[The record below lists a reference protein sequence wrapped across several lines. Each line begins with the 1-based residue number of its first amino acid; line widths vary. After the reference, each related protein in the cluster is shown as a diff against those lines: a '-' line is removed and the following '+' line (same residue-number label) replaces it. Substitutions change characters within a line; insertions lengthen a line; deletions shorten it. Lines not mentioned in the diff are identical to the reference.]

1 MTSLTRSSHP
11 PSRSRFPSSIDDLAS
26 ALMRSGLVA
35 FAVLDSGN
43 VVASSPALREILGCT
58 SPQQHIDGHGLL
70 ALVAEPDQAA
80 VAEFCAALLREDARI
95 EHRCQLLH
103 ADGTVIPV
111 LLGGNRIRVE
121 GAHQIVLVVTDLR
134 PWVGPTSVASTPHQ
148 FLGFDRTTGFATL
161 PLLLDRMRI
170 ALAAARR
177 HRRRTA
183 VLRIDL
189 ERLDVL
195 LGSLV
200 SEAAAEVQATIA
212 ETLRNCV
219 RDCDTVAR
227 LGTREFVLLLPEIGQ
242 RDDAGITAA
251 RVVES
256 IAHLFAS
263 TAAPRRV
270 IATIGVSVYP
280 TDGTS
285 SERLLAH
292 AELAMRS
299 VAGTTGGR
307 FAFTDASNAELTAI
321 GPLHF
326 LEEYTVGVPEIDAEH
341 RELVLRTNA
350 LLEDLQGGADP
361 GRLAQDL
368 REIIDLLRIHFA
380 TEARHLGTSP
390 FEGSADLRTR
400 NLHFLD
406 ELHCILLH
414 VNRQSV
420 ALAVRHLYDWLV
432 PHLLDLDYK
441 MVS

>member
-11 PSRSRFPSSIDDLAS
+11 PVRGAFPSSIDDLAS

-35 FAVLDSGN
+35 FAVLNSGN
-43 VVASSPALREILGCT
+43 VVASSPALREILGCN
-58 SPQQHIDGHGLL
+58 SPQQHIDGHSLL
-70 ALVAEPDQAA
+70 SLVAEPDQAS
-80 VAEFCAALLREDARI
+80 VGDFCTALLREDTRI

-103 ADGTVIPV
+103 ADGSAIPV
-111 LLGGNRIRVE
+111 LLSGNGIRVD

-134 PWVGPTSVASTPHQ
+134 PWVGPTTVASTPHL
-148 FLGFDRTTGFATL
+148 FLGFDRTTGFATY
-161 PLLLDRMRI
+161 PLLLDRMKI

-189 ERLDVL
+189 ERLDAL
-195 LGSLV
+195 LDGLV
-200 SEAAAEVQATIA
+200 VEAAEEVQATIA

-227 LGTREFVLLLPEIGQ
+227 LGTREFVLLLPEIGE

-251 RVVES
+251 RVVEA

-263 TAAPRRV
+263 SAAPRRV
-270 IATIGVSVYP
+270 TATIGVSVYP

-285 SERLLAH
+285 AERLLAH
-292 AELAMRS
+292 AELAMRAVS
-299 VAGTTGGR
+299 GTTEGR
-307 FAFTDASNAELTAI
+307 FAFSDATNAELSAI
-321 GPLHF
+321 GPLQF

-341 RELVLRTNA
+341 RELVARTNA
-350 LLEDLQGGADP
+350 LVEDLQGGADP
-361 GRLAQDL
+361 GRLAQDV
-368 REIIDLLRIHFA
+368 RDITELLRRHFA

-390 FEGSADLRTR
+390 YEGSADLRTR
-400 NLHFLD
+400 NMHFLD

-420 ALAVRHLYDWLV
+420 ALAIRHLHDWLV